1 LVKEVVMMKV
11 LIGLDDSRC
20 SEVVLERVTAM
31 PWPKDTTFLVITS
44 VPPIFVGPGEAVA
57 ADAIGLVLEEQERY
71 HLEIANRGR
80 DRLRQAG
87 LQAEVKVVV
96 QDPRSA
102 LIETA
107 RATNAGLI
115 IVGSHG
121 RTGIQKLL
129 IGSVASHVV
138 THAPCSVLVVR
149 EGKEEGRA

>member
-1 LVKEVVMMKV
+1 MKV

-20 SEVVLERVTAM
+20 SEAVLERVTAM
-31 PWPKDTTFLVITS
+31 PWPEDTTFQVISS
-44 VPPIFVGPGEAVA
+44 VPPIFVGPGEAA
-57 ADAIGLVLEEQERY
+57 STDAVGLLLQEQERY

-87 LQAEVKVVV
+87 LHAEAKMVV

-102 LIETA
+102 LLDAA
-107 RATNAGLI
+107 RASNAGLI

-149 EGKEEGRA
+149 EGKGAGHA